1 MRILFLALSY
11 PPETK
16 ASDDRLYN
24 LAVQFQR
31 LGHEVSI
38 LSASANSPS
47 EEVFEEFRTPS
58 KECNHDIKVIRAW
71 VLPTKRSS
79 LSARFLS
86 NLSFLFSA
94 SLVSAWKTGP
104 IDVVLVQSP
113 PLFAAIA
120 GLAIA
125 RLRAARLVL
134 NISDL
139 WPETL
144 VVLGLLRNR
153 IVIRLAGQLE
163 EFLCRK
169 ADLIIGQTL
178 GIVRSIERRC
188 PGKRVVLSTCGA
200 NVRQYP
206 EHHRATRAG
215 KEQDFIV
222 GFVGQHGRAQ
232 ALENVL
238 RAAQILSDNRHIRFR
253 FFGDGSEKPALLKLR
268 EELGLAQVEFY
279 DSQPKS
285 RMPEIVAAF
294 DASLVPLR
302 NGDLFRETLPAKM
315 FEAMAAGIPIVL
327 SADGEARGLV
337 QAAGAAICVEPE
349 NPEAL
354 AQAISD
360 LYKSPALARELGLNG
375 RRYAM
380 EHFDW
385 QTIAAALEPELS
397 SLCSPE

>member
-38 LSASANSPS
+38 LSASVNRAS

-58 KECNHDIKVIRAW
+58 KESNDTIKVIRAW

-79 LSARFLS
+79 LSARFLG
-86 NLSFLFSA
+86 NLSFLVSA
-94 SLVSAWKTGP
+94 SLISVWKTGP
-104 IDVVLVQSP
+104 IDLVLVQSP
-113 PLFAAIA
+113 PLFAALA

-125 RLRAARLVL
+125 RLRAARFVL

-153 IVIRLAGQLE
+153 TLIWLSTRLE

-188 PGKRVVLSTCGA
+188 PGKRVILSTGGV

-206 EHHRATRAG
+206 ERHRATRAG

-222 GFVGQHGRAQ
+222 GFVGLHSRAQ
-232 ALENVL
+232 ALEHVM
-238 RAAQILSDNRHIRFR
+238 RAAQILSANRHIKFR
-253 FFGDGSEKPALLKLR
+253 FFGDGSEKPGLLKLR
-268 EELGLAQVEFY
+268 EQLGLTQVEFY

-294 DASLVPLR
+294 DASIVPLR
-302 NGDLFRETLPAKM
+302 KGDLFRETLPAKM

-327 SADGEARGLV
+327 SADGEARLL
-337 QAAGAAICVEPE
+337 AKEAGAAICVEPE

-360 LYKSPALARELGLNG
+360 LYQSPALARELGLNG

-380 EHFDW
+380 QHFDW
-385 QTIAAALEPELS
+385 QTIAAALEPELAA
-397 SLCSPE
+397 LCSPE